1 MIFNSFPCMIVSE
14 EQENAIIIDADRA
27 GKYIVC
33 MDPLDGSSN
42 IDCLVSIGTI
52 FSIFKYNGEGPPTEA
67 DALKR
72 GDEMVAA
79 GYDKVSIMVYDFCTV
94 RAVYYKTS
102 ANWFLASLRVKFLVS
117 LIFGDEIFITGG
129 RKYCP
134 FPNLFFFVQPI
145 ARPRFI
151 SSRGSMYDSLNTSL
165 STLCS

>member
-1 MIFNSFPCMIVSE
+1 MNKMIFNSFPCMIVSE

-79 GYDKVSIMVYDFCTV
+79 GYDKVSIMVYDFCLYGKGGV
-94 RAVYYKTS
+94 FKTP
-102 ANWFLASLRVKFLVS
+102 ANWFLASFPDNS
-117 LIFGDEIFITGG
+117 L
-129 RKYCP
+129 
-134 FPNLFFFVQPI
+134 
-145 ARPRFI
+145 
-151 SSRGSMYDSLNTSL
+151 
-165 STLCS
+165 